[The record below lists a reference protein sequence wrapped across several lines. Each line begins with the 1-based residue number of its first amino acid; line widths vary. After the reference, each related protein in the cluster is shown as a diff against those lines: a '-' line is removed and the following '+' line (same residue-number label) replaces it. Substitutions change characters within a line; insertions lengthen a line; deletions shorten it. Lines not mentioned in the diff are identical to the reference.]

1 MASDISLA
9 VDDGDSVTTTDSTP
23 DSVPRLTDST
33 AGPVTTTDPLTA
45 IGIQTLSQ
53 AVEMLREDVEQ
64 DAIGRI
70 RLSGKS
76 RSSGNWSKKDASGS
90 TSYGPHSLTDGLYT
104 ELADARTTAMI
115 SGSEAAVLRTR
126 LMLLTD
132 ERRRP
137 WRQRWFW

>member
-1 MASDISLA
+1 VASDISLA

-33 AGPVTTTDPLTA
+33 AGPVITTDPLTA

-115 SGSEAAVLRTR
+115 RTR
-126 LMLLTD
+126 PSPQQGKPSS
-132 ERRRP
+132 RIPAGRRP
-137 WRQRWFW
+137 RSVRW